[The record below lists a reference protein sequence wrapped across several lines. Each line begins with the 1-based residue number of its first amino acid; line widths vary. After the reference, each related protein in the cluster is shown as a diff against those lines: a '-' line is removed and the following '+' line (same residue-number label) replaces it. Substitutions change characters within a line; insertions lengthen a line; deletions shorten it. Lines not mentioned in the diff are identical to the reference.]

1 MRRRNF
7 KSRYR
12 KIRGVRKFQV
22 AIDLM
27 RRGSEMSKRAAQL
40 NSHLNLKFQ
49 ARKTCRALNAALL
62 RIAQAV
68 NMRYENFKCKIKAAS
83 SMREC

>member
-1 MRRRNF
+1 M
-7 KSRYR
+7 
-12 KIRGVRKFQV
+12 RGVRKFQV
-22 AIDLM
+22 ARDWLQ
-27 RRGSEMSKRAAQL
+27 RGGEISKYAAQL

-49 ARKTCRALNAALL
+49 ARKICRALNAVLL

-68 NMRYENFKCKIKAAS
+68 NMRRENFKRKIKAAS